1 MRPEA
6 EPRTVAV
13 LGLLAALKAAGLV
26 LLAEALARGIT
37 ATIAGEDA
45 WRGAV
50 VLGLV
55 AALVRAV
62 AGWASQA
69 VAARA
74 ATGAKERIRHDLAAH
89 LLAGGRDSSGE
100 LPAAGSATAVGAIG
114 LDELDDYYRVSIP
127 AIVSAAVI
135 PLLVGAR
142 ILFADWPSALIIVLT
157 VPLVPVFM
165 TLVGRYSAEEADA
178 ASASQQR
185 LSDHLLELARGLPV
199 LVGLGRVEDQARAL
213 HVITERVRT
222 TTMRT
227 LRTAF
232 LSALVL
238 ELIATI
244 SVAVVAVVIGV
255 RLISGDLPLSVGL
268 VALLLAPECYAP
280 FRELGAAF
288 HSSQGGLAALRRAG
302 ELSAGPLPR
311 APRDRRAA
319 RIRLDGVSVRYPD
332 RALAALDGV
341 DVIIDRGSV
350 TAITGSS
357 GAGKSTMLGLL
368 AGVIEPTDGEITG
381 VDRDRVAWVPQHPF
395 TVAPTVREE
404 LALYAGP
411 GRGEAVERVLTD
423 LDLHGVASAD
433 PARISPGELR
443 RVAVAR
449 GLLRVCAGADLLL
462 LDEPTAHLDAAAQER
477 VELAIAALPHT
488 VTVVV
493 ASHEEGMLRLAR
505 QRIVLD
511 GQAVGR
517 QRDDAL
523 LAPARTVRDQ
533 QEEADDRTGS
543 APAALSALLGGIR
556 LRGAGAVALGT
567 SAAAFAIALTALS
580 GWLIVR
586 AAEQPPIMYLMVA
599 IVGVRFFGLGRAA
612 LRYAERLA
620 THDTVLR
627 AVTGLRDRLWLGL
640 AERGPASRGLTG
652 GAAAI
657 DHLIATADRVR
668 DLLPRVIMPPAVAA
682 LGSLGALV
690 ATALLS
696 PPAVPGLAL
705 AVAVA
710 LLGGPAAAVLA
721 DRSASA
727 AIGRLR
733 SEVLRG
739 FGSTLLAAND
749 LRANGAAARR
759 LAELDEADARLGA
772 RARVAANAQGLGA
785 ALVVLA
791 MTAASVLIIPV
802 EAAAVAS
809 GALGGEI
816 LAVLVLL
823 PLGLIEPMLSAV
835 TAAQQLPALRAAL
848 RKADAVSATGRDH
861 DGLVPGPIDSLELRR
876 LRVSWAGDEVYGP
889 FDAAVR
895 RGDWMLVAGPSGSG
909 KSTLLATLLG
919 YLPAASGSW
928 LVNGRESTAF
938 DSRALRDRFA
948 WCPQEGYLFDSTL
961 RGNLLLA
968 RGDDDRPS
976 EREMLDALASAGL
989 DGLLDTLRDGLDTRI
1004 GPGGSRLSGGQR
1016 QRLALARTLLTRAE
1030 VVLLDEPT
1038 AHLDAET
1045 AERVMASLRVALAD
1059 RIVVL
1064 VTHHPSEAGVA
1075 VHSGASR
1082 DSWRAPEGR

>member
-255 RLISGDLPLSVGL
+255 RLISGGLPLSVGL

-449 GLLRVCAGADLLL
+449 GLLRVSAGADLLL

-533 QEEADDRTGS
+533 QEEADDRTAS

-556 LRGAGAVALGT
+556 LRGA
-567 SAAAFAIALTALS
+567 
-580 GWLIVR
+580 
-586 AAEQPPIMYLMVA
+586 
-599 IVGVRFFGLGRAA
+599 
-612 LRYAERLA
+612 
-620 THDTVLR
+620 
-627 AVTGLRDRLWLGL
+627 
-640 AERGPASRGLTG
+640 

-727 AIGRLR
+727 AIGGLR

-876 LRVSWAGDEVYGP
+876 LQVSWAGDEVYGP

-919 YLPAASGSW
+919 YLPAASGSC